1 MALDVSKQDESYRAF
16 ALNASPLRVI
26 FTTCGPLALYQA
38 LQSIFKILDALMA
51 SSIGSEAVSAEP
63 DHPDD
68 HCSWHGP
75 GCGRQYQDFRGLRP
89 GGL

>member
-38 LQSIFKILDALMA
+38 LQILDALMA
-51 SSIGSEAVSAEP
+51 SSIGSEAVSAVSCLS
-63 DHPDD
+63 HG
-68 HCSWHGP
+68 SWHGP
-75 GCGRQYQDFRGLRP
+75 GCGRQHQDFRGLRP
-89 GGL
+89 RGL

>member
-51 SSIGSEAVSAEP
+51 SSIGSEVVSAVSCLS
-63 DHPDD
+63 HG
-68 HCSWHGP
+68 SWHGP
-75 GCGRQYQDFRGLRP
+75 GCGRQHQDFRGLLPR
-89 GGL
+89 GL